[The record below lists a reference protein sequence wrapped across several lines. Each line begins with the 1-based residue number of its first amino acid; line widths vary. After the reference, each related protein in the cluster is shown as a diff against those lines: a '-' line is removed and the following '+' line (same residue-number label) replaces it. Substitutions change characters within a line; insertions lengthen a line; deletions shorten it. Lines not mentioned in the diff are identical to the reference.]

1 LTESKT
7 SKLNM
12 ADNKQ
17 KEARTANKRLGNRLV
32 EGITIGCSSLS
43 AAVPAEEQILAFCIY
58 LRL

>member
-1 LTESKT
+1 
-7 SKLNM
+7 M